1 MAVYT
6 HDVDGV
12 LKKSIKSPDISPSR
26 MIFWG
31 FIVIILIGALLLSL
45 PISSVSG
52 SSTGFIDA
60 LFTSTSAVC
69 VTGLAVV
76 DTNTHWSLFGKVVLL
91 VLTQVGALGVMSV
104 ITLFYAVTGHAL
116 NFNQRMAIK
125 ESISNFS
132 LENIAGVFQK
142 ILKVALA
149 VEGIGAV
156 IIAIDLIPKYGFVSG
171 VGKSIFQAV
180 SAFCNAGF
188 DLFGTE
194 NEKFVSLMGFSDDYI
209 MLLVTASLIIIGGLG
224 FIIWDDIVRAK
235 KFSRLALNTKVVLV
249 MTFILLVMG
258 TFTYLI
264 FEANNTM
271 KDFPL
276 QIKIL
281 NAFFHSASDRTA
293 GFNTLAIN
301 NMDAVS
307 CLITIVLMFIGA
319 APGSTAGGVKVTTFF
334 VLFLT
339 VVAFLSGRKDVQA
352 FEKRISYSIVNK
364 AVAIFI
370 LNLLLVLVTTA
381 VLLINKEGSLLQT
394 LFEATS
400 AFGTVGLSTGITP
413 DLCASSKIQ
422 LVLTMIFGRVGT
434 ITVFTSFLPTRK
446 KENITYRY
454 PEGKITVG

>member
-91 VLTQVGALGVMSV
+91 VLIQVGALGVMSV

-224 FIIWDDIVRAK
+224 FIIWDDIIRAK
-235 KFSRLALNTKVVLV
+235 SF
-249 MTFILLVMG
+249 
-258 TFTYLI
+258 
-264 FEANNTM
+264 
-271 KDFPL
+271 
-276 QIKIL
+276 Q
-281 NAFFHSASDRTA
+281 
-293 GFNTLAIN
+293 
-301 NMDAVS
+301 
-307 CLITIVLMFIGA
+307 
-319 APGSTAGGVKVTTFF
+319 
-334 VLFLT
+334 
-339 VVAFLSGRKDVQA
+339 
-352 FEKRISYSIVNK
+352 
-364 AVAIFI
+364 
-370 LNLLLVLVTTA
+370 
-381 VLLINKEGSLLQT
+381 
-394 LFEATS
+394 
-400 AFGTVGLSTGITP
+400 
-413 DLCASSKIQ
+413 DL
-422 LVLTMIFGRVGT
+422 R
-434 ITVFTSFLPTRK
+434 
-446 KENITYRY
+446 
-454 PEGKITVG
+454 